1 MVIKQINSL
10 PHDYKNGKLSLEQA
24 SDKLWVLL
32 YQNPRLFGLVTL
44 SADDVSDFLLYTRDR
59 FAKMILRYKDGDV
72 PFISYVK
79 TGVLKSLPGFL
90 RKKLRTY
97 AGTNSLDSI
106 MAIRED
112 DFTCEFDFPE
122 EFETASPLN
131 KTTGK
136 SNDYTLERIKRRVKL
151 LALHECNNLTDSL
164 IQKIADFLEVDRDK
178 FIAELNEIRDSTR
191 SKMNKRELLIKRRN
205 RAFYFKN
212 KYERELERLEEG
224 TLCYETTKSKMEK
237 HYEAWKKNN
246 ALLVKSCSTSP
257 SYALIS
263 RETGLAQKTVSY
275 YLSVIRL
282 KQNFWPFI
290 NKPKIKKNAG
300 DDGEKQP

>member
-10 PHDYKNGKLSLEQA
+10 PQDYKNGKLSLKQA

-44 SADDVSDFLLYTRDR
+44 SADDVSDFLLYNREL
-59 FAKMILRYKDGDV
+59 FSKMLVRYKAGPV

-79 TGVLKSLPGFL
+79 KGVLNSLPGFI

-106 MAIRED
+106 MAVKED
-112 DFTCEFDFPE
+112 DFSYEIDFTE
-122 EFETASPLN
+122 KLESDSTLIEASDKP
-131 KTTGK
+131 
-136 SNDYTLERIKRRVKL
+136 NDFTLDRIKRRVKL

-164 IQKIADFLEVDRDK
+164 IQKISDFLEVDRDK
-178 FIAELNEIRDSTR
+178 FIDELNGIKDSTR
-191 SKMNKRELLIKRRN
+191 KKINKRELLIIRRN

-224 TLCYETTKSKMEK
+224 TPCYETTKIKMKK

-246 ALLVKSCSTSP
+246 ELLVKSCSTSP

-282 KQNFWPFI
+282 KRNFWPFI
-290 NKPKIKKNAG
+290 NKPEIKKNAG
-300 DDGEKQP
+300 DDGDKQP